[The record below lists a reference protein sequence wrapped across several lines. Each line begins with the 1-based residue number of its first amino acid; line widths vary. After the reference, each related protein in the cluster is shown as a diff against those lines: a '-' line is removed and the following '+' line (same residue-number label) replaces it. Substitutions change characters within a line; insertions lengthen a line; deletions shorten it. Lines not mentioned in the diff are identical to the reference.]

1 MICKICLQL
10 QLKMK
15 QVRKI
20 KKEKTMENIK
30 SGIIKKIK
38 ISGRSPPT
46 SAQNEQKFRAK
57 KQKIKYGEI

>member
-1 MICKICLQL
+1 
-10 QLKMK
+10 MK

-46 SAQNEQKFRAK
+46 STQNEQKFRAK
-57 KQKIKYGEI
+57 KQKIKYWEI